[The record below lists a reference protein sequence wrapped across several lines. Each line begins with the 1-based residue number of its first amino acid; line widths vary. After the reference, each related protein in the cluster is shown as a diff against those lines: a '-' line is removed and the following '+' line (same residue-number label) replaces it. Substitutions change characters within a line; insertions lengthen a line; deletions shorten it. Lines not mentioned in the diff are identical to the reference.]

1 MKILVPANL
10 ELVLDLPDGVEA
22 VEYDPDRPLP
32 SADCDAEALVTW
44 VNSVAWLDE
53 NIPRLT
59 RLIWVQSCMAGPDRV
74 LASPIGPDV
83 LVCSGRGLHDQTVAE
98 HATAMTLSL
107 VRRMP
112 LLMERQKAHLWNPD
126 GFTAPVLRPDGQLLS
141 LIDAHVLIWGF
152 GSIGTTLAPILT
164 ALGATVTGVAR
175 SDGERGGYRVVSDI
189 RAQLPHTDVLVMIL
203 PASAETTNAL
213 DAEMLALLP
222 PHAVVVNVGRG
233 VTIDEEAL
241 ASALTAG
248 RLAGAALDVAWTEPL
263 PAESPLWDT
272 PGMLITPHVA
282 GYRPLGAA
290 NLIGRNVRHLL
301 AGEPLENLA
310 RAPRLR

>member
-1 MKILVPANL
+1 MKILVPSDL
-10 ELVLDLPDGVEA
+10 ELSLDLPSGVDA
-22 VEYDPDRPLP
+22 VEYDPDRPLS
-32 SADCDAEALVTW
+32 SADYDAEALVTW

-53 NIPRLT
+53 NIPHLT
-59 RLIWVQSCMAGPDRV
+59 NLMWVQSCMAGPDRV

-98 HATAMTLSL
+98 HATAMLLST

-112 LLMERQKAHLWNPD
+112 LLMERQKAHMWNAD
-126 GFTAPVLRPDGQLLS
+126 GFNAPILRPQGQLLS
-141 LIDAHVLIWGF
+141 LINSRVLIWGF
-152 GSIGTTLAPILT
+152 GSIGSTLAPILT
-164 ALGATVTGVAR
+164 ALGAEVTGVAR

-189 RAQLPHTDVLVMIL
+189 RAELPTTDVLVMIL

-241 ASALTAG
+241 VAALEAG
-248 RLAGAALDVAWTEPL
+248 ELAGAALDVAWTEPL
-263 PAESPLWDT
+263 PAESPLWDA
-272 PGMLITPHVA
+272 PGILITPHVA

-290 NLIGRNVRHLL
+290 DLIARNVRHLL
-301 AGEPLENLA
+301 AGEPLENQA
-310 RAPRLR
+310 R